1 MRHVLCLY
9 ASPQEAKAKQEAAKK
24 SKELA
29 QTQKFAKQ
37 VLDML
42 SMPMVSFEA
51 EVCKKIAAGDVADE
65 YLTAT
70 NEILVNKVKKMI
82 TQATASLVSGEPLDF
97 QLPQVK
103 IVTSEMTNRVRTS

>member
-1 MRHVLCLY
+1 MSLRL
-9 ASPQEAKAKQEAAKK
+9 SPGGKSKAGGRPKN
-24 SKELA
+24 KELA

-65 YLTAT
+65 YLKAT
-70 NEILVNKVKKMI
+70 NEILVKKMTKMI

-103 IVTSEMTNRVRTS
+103 IVTSEMVNRVRTS

>member
-1 MRHVLCLY
+1 M
-9 ASPQEAKAKQEAAKK
+9 QEAAKK
-24 SKELA
+24 SKGLA

-51 EVCKKIAAGDVADE
+51 EVCKKIATGDVADE
-65 YLTAT
+65 YLKAT

-82 TQATASLVSGEPLDF
+82 TQATASLVSGEPYVLIVPLQGENHIF
-97 QLPQVK
+97 KK
-103 IVTSEMTNRVRTS
+103 IDEQMVLAIPDNI

>member
-1 MRHVLCLY
+1 MPHVLCLY

-24 SKELA
+24 SKGLA